1 MQRPTSVN
9 INQSKSDR
17 VPLSVTKRLD
27 ERLTNGNF
35 RTLNPEKKLVD
46 FVSNDYL
53 GFSTSGLLRSRLTE
67 YHNLKEQKDL
77 LFGST
82 GSRLLSG
89 DSDYIHSLEEK
100 IAKFHNAKAALLFNS
115 GYSANFGVISCLV
128 TRHDTIIYDELS
140 HASIIDGA
148 HSAKAKNCFSFK
160 HNDIQDLQQK
170 ISKAS
175 GEVYVIT
182 ESVFSMDGD
191 FAPLA
196 EIAQICQETGSYLI
210 VDEAHAIGLF
220 GHFGNGRVSELSL
233 EDQVFARIITYG
245 KALGAHG
252 ASVVGSVELKNF
264 LINFCR
270 PLIYSTALDRHS
282 IDAINIGYDLLKDTS
297 SNNAPLF
304 FLIHEFR
311 SAAKKECKSQS
322 FLDSLSPIQGI
333 IIPDNLTCKKAS
345 LCLAEAN
352 IDARAILSPTVAV
365 GKERIRIIL
374 HTYNSTSEIQLL
386 FHTLKMNGFI

>member
-9 INQSKSDR
+9 TNQTQT
-17 VPLSVTKRLD
+17 VPPSVTKRLQD
-27 ERLTNGNF
+27 RLANGNF

-53 GFSTSGLLRSRLTE
+53 GFSSSGLLKNRLSE
-67 YHNLKEQKDL
+67 YHQTNQTSDL
-77 LFGST
+77 FYGST

-89 DSDYIHSLEEK
+89 DSEFTHSLEQK
-100 IAKFHNAKAALLFNS
+100 IAKYHNAQDALLFNC
-115 GYSANFGVISCLV
+115 GYSANFGLISSV
-128 TRHDTIIYDELS
+128 ATRHDTIIYDELS

-148 HSAKAKNCFSFK
+148 TSARAKNCFSFK
-160 HNDIQDLQQK
+160 HNDIHDLEQK

-175 GEVYVIT
+175 GDTYVIT

-191 FAPLA
+191 FAPLT
-196 EIAQICQETGSYLI
+196 EIASVCQKTGAYLI
-210 VDEAHAIGLF
+210 VDEAHSF
-220 GHFGNGRVSELSL
+220 GIFGPNGSGTVCELSL
-233 EDQVFARIITYG
+233 ENQVFARIVTYG

-252 ASVVGSVELKNF
+252 AAVLGNSELKKF

-270 PLIYSTALDRHS
+270 PFIYSTALDRYS
-282 IDAINIGYDLLKDTS
+282 IDAVNIGYDLLKETS
-297 SNNAPLF
+297 ANNAPLF

-311 SAAKKECKSQS
+311 NTAKKECKETN

-333 IIPDNLTCKKAS
+333 IIPDNLNCKKAS
-345 LCLAEAN
+345 LCLADAN
-352 IDARAILSPTVAV
+352 IDARAILSPTVPA

-374 HTYNSTSEIQLL
+374 HTYNSTSEVQLL
-386 FHTLKMNGFI
+386 FHTLKINGFI